1 MSIKCVKLGQIY
13 DPRFQ
18 SHHPKLLTHASN
30 PVPVLLSGDIFRI
43 FYSARDSMN
52 RSSVGALDFNLV
64 EKKIVNIHKKPIVI
78 HGDQT
83 SFFSAGISLG
93 NYYEFNNK
101 KAISFMGWRTMDDGT
116 WRGEIGSFSLTQDL
130 FLDEISTQPMIKID
144 KEIDTI
150 SLSYPWILETAPDQ
164 LVAWYGSTIGRDKS
178 NNEMIHVINQAYSS
192 DASSWKKIGLALP
205 YEKQKQQMFSR
216 PCVFLNKSGV
226 YEMWFSVR
234 PGGGETYRIRHAES
248 DDAKSWIH
256 AKTPAKLDVSNAG
269 WDSEMIEYPYVF
281 SHKTNKYMLYNGN
294 DFGKT
299 GFGLAQLVHE

>member
-30 PVPVLLSGDIFRI
+30 PVPVLLSGDTFRI

-101 KAISFMGWRTMDDGT
+101 KSISFMGWRTMDDGA

-150 SLSYPWILETAPDQ
+150 SLSYPWILKTAPDQ
-164 LVAWYGSTIGRDKS
+164 LVAWYGSTIGRDKR
-178 NNEMIHVINQAYSS
+178 NNEMVHVINQAYSS
-192 DASSWKKIGLALP
+192 DASSWKKVGLALP

-216 PCVFLNKSGV
+216 PCIFLNKSGV

-281 SHKTNKYMLYNGN
+281 RHKTNKYMLYNGN